1 MGCKSLWLAQRSLVY
16 GLEAA
21 PFTLAYADIAT
32 SRQNKRACSALD
44 FRNVKTNRVLRCIY
58 SFIGAQFPIG
68 VYEKTFIADR

>member
-44 FRNVKTNRVLRCIY
+44 FRNVKT
-58 SFIGAQFPIG
+58 IGS
-68 VYEKTFIADR
+68 YEKTFIADR